1 MGLSLLFLRLLKLH
15 DLDLFLIYL
24 FFVSFCFSFSFHPP
38 SSLRTP
44 THHHYRIPLVK
55 IKNTTHPP
63 NLFIYIVCLFV
74 GLMDHVLIPFNPP
87 SVFDPHFPIIKR
99 FRLNTHITHILM
111 YPLLANS
118 PPPPCCHIISAF
130 ISAIFQ
136 SVSVFDYLRFVST
149 DLNSSIVHPFVIYY
163 NLTSCHT
170 ICC

>member
-99 FRLNTHITHILM
+99 FRLNTHITHI
-111 YPLLANS
+111 PIDVSFACQFPTSSLLS
-118 PPPPCCHIISAF
+118 YYF
-130 ISAIFQ
+130 
-136 SVSVFDYLRFVST
+136 RFH
-149 DLNSSIVHPFVIYY
+149 LWHFPICFCIR
-163 NLTSCHT
+163 LFT
-170 ICC
+170 ICFD